1 MRREIPRPEYPR
13 PNLVRDEWDN
23 LNGVWEFSFDAPVF
37 DREILVPFCYQSE
50 KSGIGIEEEH
60 EAVWYRRRFSVR
72 RESLE
77 TKRLWIHFNAV
88 DYKASV
94 YVNGRLAGTHEGG
107 YTAFSFDITELL
119 QQEENVLMVKAE
131 DSQNQGQPRGKQ
143 TWRHENGL

>member
-1 MRREIPRPEYPR
+1 MVPPK
-13 PNLVRDEWDN
+13 
-23 LNGVWEFSFDAPVF
+23 VF
-37 DREILVPFCYQSE
+37 CPQGKSRNKAFVDPF
-50 KSGIGIEEEH
+50 H
-60 EAVWYRRRFSVR
+60 
-72 RESLE
+72 
-77 TKRLWIHFNAV
+77 AV

-143 TWRHENGL
+143 TWRHEKFGCWYTPVTGIWQTVWLEYKNEVFLKQVRFTPDIDRRAPVLNFG